1 MTGLDKKQ
9 HRTIDYYLRMLFG
22 GKSFE
27 PFTFEA
33 ARKLGPRYLSREL
46 RLSAGRSVLL
56 SDQGLTALRAIDRIL
71 QASNHFQNVEL
82 SDIST
87 VLREVIVRLL
97 ADSLMPENSLELVSL
112 IEARVDE
119 MRHRYWF
126 AVPVNGL
133 EFDGIDAVQLGDLK
147 LVKPREEDLADL
159 GATLSDK
166 LDTAEQLGARPCLV
180 GNVYGTEAYAKRQFQ
195 FRAELAI
202 GVVAVVAAMGYEAG
216 AAPFRIVLEMSP
228 DGARS
233 GARYVFWHE
242 DKPDVTHVYG
252 WSERQTL
259 RLGSEMADY
268 LKTAPHVQHAL
279 KLAQRD
285 DLSLLEEAI
294 VRGLFWYSDAQRDTA
309 TVMQLVK
316 YWSCAEAIFSGDGQ
330 AITKT
335 VSEGVAGVLVFGG
348 FNFKPVHE
356 YGDVV
361 RELTAMYAK
370 RSKAVHDARH
380 DHVTRRDI
388 ETLSQWTAYMLL
400 GVLALAVEQ
409 GYSASDQIKA
419 QTQRLA
425 AVMTRA
431 RERVETAR
439 ADATSSSDGNAEIS

>member
-1 MTGLDKKQ
+1 MTALSKKQ
-9 HRTIDYYLRMLFG
+9 HREIDYHLRMLFG
-22 GKSFE
+22 RKSFE

-33 ARKLGPRYLSREL
+33 ARKLGQQYLSREL
-46 RLSAGRSVLL
+46 RLSDGRIFLL
-56 SDQGLTALRAIDRIL
+56 SNQGLTALRAIYRAL
-71 QASNHFQNVEL
+71 EASNHFLHVEP

-87 VLREVIVRLL
+87 ALREVVARLL
-97 ADSLMPENSLELVSL
+97 SDSLMPDNSLELVSL
-112 IEARVDE
+112 IEVRLDQ

-133 EFDGIDAVQLGDLK
+133 EFDGIDAAQLGDLR
-147 LVKPREEDLADL
+147 LVKPSEGVLTAL
-159 GATLSDK
+159 GATLSDG

-202 GVVAVVAAMGYEAG
+202 GVVAVVAAMSYEAG

-252 WSERQTL
+252 WSQRQTL
-259 RLGSEMADY
+259 RLGPEMADY
-268 LKTAPHVQHAL
+268 LQTAPYIQHAL

-348 FNFKPVHE
+348 FNFKPVEE

-400 GVLALAVEQ
+400 GVVALAVEQ

-425 AVMTRA
+425 GVMMRA
-431 RERVETAR
+431 RERVTTAR
-439 ADATSSSDGNAEIS
+439 ADTTSPSDGNAAVP

>member
-9 HRTIDYYLRMLFG
+9 YRTIDYHLRMLFG

-33 ARKLGPRYLSREL
+33 ARKLGPQYLSREL
-46 RLSAGRSVLL
+46 RLSAERSLLL
-56 SDQGLTALRAIDRIL
+56 SDQGLTALRAIDQVLR
-71 QASNHFQNVEL
+71 ASNHFPHVEP

-87 VLREVIVRLL
+87 VLREVVVGLL
-97 ADSLMPENSLELVSL
+97 SDSLVPENSLELINL
-112 IEARVDE
+112 IEARLDQ

-126 AVPVNGL
+126 AVPVNGIAF
-133 EFDGIDAVQLGDLK
+133 EGIETVQLGDLK
-147 LVKPREEDLADL
+147 LVRPNEEVLTTL
-159 GATLSDK
+159 GATLSHK
-166 LDTAEQLGARPCLV
+166 LDTAAQLGTRPCLV
-180 GNVYGTEAYAKRQFQ
+180 GSVYGTETYAKREFQ

-202 GVVAVVAAMGYEAG
+202 GVVAAVAAMSYEAG
-216 AAPFRIVLEMSP
+216 AAPFRIALEMSP
-228 DGARS
+228 EGARS

-242 DKPDVTHVYG
+242 DKPDITHVYG
-252 WSERQTL
+252 WSQRQTL

-268 LKTAPHVQHAL
+268 LQTAPYIQHAL
-279 KLAQRD
+279 RLAQRD
-285 DLSLLEEAI
+285 DLSLLEEAV
-294 VRGLFWYSDAQRDTA
+294 VRGLFWYSDAQRDTV

-330 AITKT
+330 AITKA
-335 VSEGVAGVLVFGG
+335 VSEGVAGVLVFSG
-348 FNFKPVHE
+348 FNFKPVEE

-425 AVMTRA
+425 AVMMRA
-431 RERVETAR
+431 RERVTTTR
-439 ADATSSSDGNAEIS
+439 ADATSSSDDNAATP